1 MESTV
6 TTGKEKRKSEIQL
19 SKDDAEDVEGGTEG
33 VFQKADDNVL
43 KTRKICKVKRTI
55 QTTTSEDGA
64 KTKNPFASVTLQK
77 ETGGTAETKT
87 EGTDKAKSTGLGGGF
102 GGIASTS
109 GAGGFGGLAA
119 GSGNGFGGLAAA
131 AGAGFG
137 GLASSTQAGG
147 LAFGKAAHGD
157 EKGGADATTQSTA
170 AVPVFGG
177 DKKSDSQ
184 EKKQSDASNQESL
197 KTGEEGEDTLYCCSA
212 SLYEFHD
219 SQWKEKGKGM
229 IKVNKDKEKKS
240 TRLIMRQ
247 QGNLKLLL
255 NANVWHGMKMTKM
268 DESKGMSFTAVNHL
282 EDASEASL
290 RTFAIRAR
298 EAASINELYST
309 IQRAIDDM

>member
-1 MESTV
+1 M
-6 TTGKEKRKSEIQL
+6 
-19 SKDDAEDVEGGTEG
+19 
-33 VFQKADDNVL
+33 FQKAEDNVL

-55 QTTTSEDGA
+55 QTTSEDGA

-77 ETGGTAETKT
+77 ETGDAEKKT
-87 EGTDKAKSTGLGGGF
+87 EGTDKSTGLAGGF

-119 GSGNGFGGLAAA
+119 AATGNGFGGLAAA
-131 AGAGFG
+131 AATGNGFG
-137 GLASSTQAGG
+137 GLASSTPAGG
-147 LAFGKAAHGD
+147 LAFGKAADGD
-157 EKGGADATTQSTA
+157 EKGGTEATTQST

-184 EKKQSDASNQESL
+184 EKKQSEASNQESL
-197 KTGEEGEDTLYCCSA
+197 KTGEEGEDTLCCCSV

-229 IKVNKDKEKKS
+229 IKVNKDKENKS

-255 NANVWHGMKMTKM
+255 NANVWGGMKMTKM
-268 DESKGMSFTAVNHL
+268 DESKVCVCVCVYHSCT
-282 EDASEASL
+282 
-290 RTFAIRAR
+290 
-298 EAASINELYST
+298 
-309 IQRAIDDM
+309 